1 MSKTDW
7 RRIRALNDEDIVID
21 DEHPE
26 LGVRNVINAVVR
38 VGLKPVPPKS
48 SISLRIDQDVLD
60 WFKAQGSGYQTRMNL
75 VLRAYRDTV
84 AGGKR

>member
-7 RRIRALNDEDIVID
+7 RRIRALKDEDIVID
-21 DEHPE
+21 DQHPE
-26 LGVRNVINAVVR
+26 LAVRNAINAVVR

-48 SISLRIDQDVLD
+48 SISLRIDRDVLD

-75 VLRAYRDTV
+75 VLRAYRDAA